1 MPKLKVGGVAMIVEF
16 ELREQITRALAGHSS
31 LDDLYSW
38 LMSRSWNMH
47 RDSAPAAVQLA
58 GDVESLFFERSDGL
72 RDDDSLRRELSD
84 LLEPPATCDERH
96 THTGRALWDA
106 LDQAKGARRQPLL
119 IRLTGRDQ
127 SA

>member
-1 MPKLKVGGVAMIVEF
+1 MTCNKTAAHPLAQTLVVC
-16 ELREQITRALAGHSS
+16 REPRGHSGGCVYHP
-31 LDDLYSW
+31 L
-38 LMSRSWNMH
+38 
-47 RDSAPAAVQLA
+47 
-58 GDVESLFFERSDGL
+58 
-72 RDDDSLRRELSD
+72 
-84 LLEPPATCDERH
+84 ATCDERH